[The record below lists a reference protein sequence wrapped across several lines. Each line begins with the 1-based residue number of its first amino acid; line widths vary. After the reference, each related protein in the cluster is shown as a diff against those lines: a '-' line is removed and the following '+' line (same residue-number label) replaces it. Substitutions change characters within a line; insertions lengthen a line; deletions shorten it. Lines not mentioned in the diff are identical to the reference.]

1 MIRRMVPTTCSA
13 CLACN
18 SEVGTKFHINGT
30 FRRDSTHGS
39 RPLPSV
45 VFRASRGAAELTQN
59 GFWEM
64 GARLSQEVAVGIRAR
79 SSITNCRRSCSESA
93 RPIRRARTPFAASW
107 NETEHPE
114 FTTNKC
120 GSEKR

>member
-64 GARLSQEVAVGIRAR
+64 GARLSQEVAVGTRAR
-79 SSITNCRRSCSESA
+79 SSITNCRRSCSESGSADQA
-93 RPIRRARTPFAASW
+93 REDTVCCVVERNRASRVH
-107 NETEHPE
+107 N
-114 FTTNKC
+114 
-120 GSEKR
+120 